1 MDCGTSHHRKRR
13 REFIH
18 FYFQIF
24 MGVETSNPTILQYH
38 GIVHGKFSEIFS
50 SSGHRPPP
58 TNSGKTPQKVLS
70 SRPILMKQ
78 KPKDRSWSKLSFHEK
93 KFLKKFSTFSKK
105 SKTKFSKK
113 CEFWPEIFF
122 AYESENSKK
131 PKFFDFWYHFGDRPK
146 KLGKIFK
153 HFFSS
158 KFHLF

>member
-50 SSGHRPPP
+50 SPGHRPPP
-58 TNSGKTPQKVLS
+58 AVVHPLKKYFLVVRFWLNKNQKIGLGLNFLLV
-70 SRPILMKQ
+70 
-78 KPKDRSWSKLSFHEK
+78 K
-93 KFLKKFSTFSKK
+93 KNLKKFSTFSKK

-122 AYESENSKK
+122 AYESENYKK
-131 PKFFDFWYHFGDRPK
+131 P
-146 KLGKIFK
+146 
-153 HFFSS
+153 
-158 KFHLF
+158 